1 MTSVSVSHVYTV
13 VIVRTY
19 TMTSP
24 VTARRV
30 GRARDVKQLSVIAA
44 LVFARMVLHATMY
57 SRTTS
62 VSECCVRKGLC
73 YTCFVDISEI
83 YVFVL

>member
-1 MTSVSVSHVYTV
+1 MSVSVSRVYTV

-30 GRARDVKQLSVIAA
+30 GRARVVIQSSVIAA
-44 LVFARMVLHATMY
+44 LIHAKMVLRATMY

-62 VSECCVRKGLC
+62 VSECYVRF
-73 YTCFVDISEI
+73 T
-83 YVFVL
+83 

>member
-1 MTSVSVSHVYTV
+1 MSVSVSHVYIV

-19 TMTSP
+19 MMTSP

-30 GRARDVKQLSVIAA
+30 GRARDVKQSSVIAA
-44 LVFARMVLHATMY
+44 LTCARMVLHATMY

-62 VSECCVRKGLC
+62 VSECFVRFTSLK
-73 YTCFVDISEI
+73 YTFKC
-83 YVFVL
+83 

>member
-1 MTSVSVSHVYTV
+1 MSVSASCVYTV
-13 VIVRTY
+13 VFVRTY

-30 GRARDVKQLSVIAA
+30 GWARDVKQSSVIAT

-62 VSECCVRKGLC
+62 VSECCVRFTFRKCLC
-73 YTCFVDISEI
+73 YT
-83 YVFVL
+83 